1 MLIRQIVHFTA
12 HLRWQ
17 YQILL
22 LSGTY
27 GISILFVQ
35 EPDFSLFTEYFLL
48 WHLGLY
54 GGATAFNSYWDKDE
68 GPIGGLKNPPPM
80 RPWMRW
86 ASFFLM
92 MVPAP
97 FLMYDIVSDTLPL
110 VSMGVY
116 VLSFFLFWA
125 YSSPVIRWKGH
136 PYLSVLVIFLSTGT
150 NGFFMGYFSSSGMS
164 FSLLS
169 VLAALGVASI
179 LVSLYPISQLFQLEE
194 DEQRGDHTL
203 ALQIGVKGV
212 RTYYSIMYSFGTI
225 LLSGSLS
232 LINPGLAVF
241 FFIASLTGFSL
252 TYSVLHKLR
261 GTEKEYKQVM
271 SIKYLSSFS
280 FLLYILIAAW
290 YLHASLK

>member
-1 MLIRQIVHFTA
+1 MLTRQIVHFIA
-12 HLRWQ
+12 HLRWP
-17 YQILL
+17 YQTLL

-27 GISILFVQ
+27 GLSILYVQ
-35 EPDFSLFTEYFLL
+35 EPNFRLFAQYFVL

-97 FLMYDIVSDTLPL
+97 FLMYDIVSDNLPM
-110 VSMGVY
+110 VSFAVY
-116 VLSFFLFWA
+116 VLSFLLFWA
-125 YSSPVIRWKGH
+125 YSSPLLRWKGH

-169 VLAALGVASI
+169 LLAALGVASI

-194 DEQRGDHTL
+194 DRNRGDRTL

-212 RTYYSIMYSFGTI
+212 RTYYMYTYSFGSI
-225 LLSGSLS
+225 LVGASLS
-232 LINPGLAVF
+232 FNQLGLAI
-241 FFIASLTGFSL
+241 FFIVASLGGFLL
-252 TYSVLHKLR
+252 TYSVLHKLQ

-271 SIKYLSSFS
+271 RIKYLSSFS

-290 YLHASLK
+290 YVHIG

>member
-12 HLRWQ
+12 HLRWP

-280 FLLYILIAAW
+280 FLLYIIIAAW

>member
-1 MLIRQIVHFTA
+1 MLIRQIVHFIA
-12 HLRWQ
+12 HLRWP

-194 DEQRGDHTL
+194 DQHRGDHTL
-203 ALQIGVKGV
+203 SLQIGVKGV
-212 RTYYSIMYSFGTI
+212 RAYYLVTYSFGTI
-225 LLSGSLS
+225 ILSGSLW
-232 LINPGLAVF
+232 LINSGMAVF
-241 FFIASLTGFSL
+241 FFIASVTGFSL
-252 TYSVLHKLR
+252 TYNVLHKLR

-280 FLLYILIAAW
+280 FLLFILFAAW

>member
-1 MLIRQIVHFTA
+1 MYIRQIVHFIA
-12 HLRWQ
+12 HLRWP
-17 YQILL
+17 YQTLL

-35 EPDFSLFTEYFLL
+35 EPDFSLFTQYFVL

-97 FLMYDIVSDTLPL
+97 FLIYDIVSDTLPL
-110 VSMGVY
+110 ASMGVY
-116 VLSFFLFWA
+116 LLSFFLFWA
-125 YSSPVIRWKGH
+125 YSSPIIRWKGH

-164 FSLLS
+164 ISLLS
-169 VLAALGVASI
+169 LIAACGVASI

-194 DEQRGDHTL
+194 DQRRGDHTL
-203 ALQIGVKGV
+203 ALKIGVKGV
-212 RTYYSIMYSFGTI
+212 RTYYFVTYSFGTI
-225 LLSGSLS
+225 MLSGSLS
-232 LINPGLAVF
+232 LINSGMAVF
-241 FFIASLTGFSL
+241 LLIASIMGFSL

-280 FLLYILIAAW
+280 FLLYILFAAW
-290 YLHASLK
+290 YLHVSLK

>member
-1 MLIRQIVHFTA
+1 MLIRQIVHFIA
-12 HLRWQ
+12 HLRWP

-110 VSMGVY
+110 ASMVVY
-116 VLSFFLFWA
+116 LLSFFLFWA
-125 YSSPVIRWKGH
+125 YSSPIIRWKGH

-164 FSLLS
+164 ISLLS
-169 VLAALGVASI
+169 LIAACGVASI

-194 DEQRGDHTL
+194 DQRRGDQTL

-212 RTYYSIMYSFGTI
+212 RTYYFVTYSFGTI
-225 LLSGSLS
+225 MLSGSLS
-232 LINPGLAVF
+232 LINSGLAVF
-241 FFIASLTGFSL
+241 FFIASIMGFSL

-280 FLLYILIAAW
+280 FLLFILFAAW
-290 YLHASLK
+290 YLDVSLK

>member
-1 MLIRQIVHFTA
+1 MLTRQIAHFIA
-12 HLRWQ
+12 HLRWP
-17 YQILL
+17 YQTLL

-27 GISILFVQ
+27 GISVLFVQ
-35 EPDFSLFTEYFLL
+35 EPNFGLFTQYFVL
-48 WHLGLY
+48 WHFGLY

-80 RPWMRW
+80 RAWMRW

-97 FLMYDIVSDTLPL
+97 FLMYDIVSDNLPI
-110 VSMGVY
+110 VSFAVY
-116 VLSFFLFWA
+116 GLSFFLFWA
-125 YSSPVIRWKGH
+125 YSSPIIRWKGH

-169 VLAALGVASI
+169 VFAACGVASI

-194 DEQRGDHTL
+194 DQQRGDHTL

-212 RTYYSIMYSFGTI
+212 RTYYFITYSLGTI

-232 LINPGLAVF
+232 FINPRLAVF
-241 FFIASLTGFSL
+241 FFMASITGFML
-252 TYSVLHKLR
+252 TYSVLHKLQ

-290 YLHASLK
+290 YLHASLN

>member
-1 MLIRQIVHFTA
+1 MLTRQIVHFIA
-12 HLRWQ
+12 HLRWP
-17 YQILL
+17 YQTLL

-27 GISILFVQ
+27 GLSILYVQ
-35 EPDFSLFTEYFLL
+35 EPDFRLFAQYFVL

-97 FLMYDIVSDTLPL
+97 FLMYDIVSDNLPM
-110 VSMGVY
+110 VSFAVY
-116 VLSFFLFWA
+116 VLSFLLFWA
-125 YSSPVIRWKGH
+125 YSSPLLRWKGH

-169 VLAALGVASI
+169 LLAALGVASI

-194 DEQRGDHTL
+194 DRNRGDRTL

-212 RTYYSIMYSFGTI
+212 RTYYMYTYSFGSI
-225 LLSGSLS
+225 LVSASLS
-232 LINPGLAVF
+232 FNHLGLAI
-241 FFIASLTGFSL
+241 FFILASLGGFLL
-252 TYSVLHKLR
+252 TYSVLHDLM
-261 GTEKEYKQVM
+261 GTEEEYKQVM
-271 SIKYLSSFS
+271 RIKYLSSFS

-290 YLHASLK
+290 YVHIG

>member
-1 MLIRQIVHFTA
+1 MLIRQIVHFIA
-12 HLRWQ
+12 HLRWP

-27 GISILFVQ
+27 GISIFFVQ

-110 VSMGVY
+110 ASMVVY
-116 VLSFFLFWA
+116 LLSFFLFWA
-125 YSSPVIRWKGH
+125 YSSPIIRWKGH

-164 FSLLS
+164 ISLLS
-169 VLAALGVASI
+169 LIAACGVASI

-194 DEQRGDHTL
+194 DQRRGDHTL

-212 RTYYSIMYSFGTI
+212 PTYYFVTYSFGTI
-225 LLSGSLS
+225 MLSGSLS
-232 LINPGLAVF
+232 LINSGLAVF
-241 FFIASLTGFSL
+241 FFIASVTGLSL
-252 TYSVLHKLR
+252 NYSVLHKLR

-280 FLLYILIAAW
+280 FLLFILFAAW
-290 YLHASLK
+290 YLHFSLK

>member
-1 MLIRQIVHFTA
+1 MLIRQIVHFIA
-12 HLRWQ
+12 HLRWP
-17 YQILL
+17 YQTLL

-35 EPDFSLFTEYFLL
+35 EPDFNLFIQYFLL

-92 MVPAP
+92 LVPAP
-97 FLMYDIVSDTLPL
+97 FLMCDIVSDTLPL
-110 VSMGVY
+110 ASMVVY
-116 VLSFFLFWA
+116 LLSFFLFWA
-125 YSSPVIRWKGH
+125 YSSPIVRWKGH

-164 FSLLS
+164 ISLLS
-169 VLAALGVASI
+169 LIAACGVASI

-194 DEQRGDHTL
+194 DQHRGDHTL

-212 RTYYSIMYSFGTI
+212 RAYYLVTYSFGTI
-225 LLSGSLS
+225 ILSGSLW
-232 LINPGLAVF
+232 LINSGMAVF
-241 FFIASLTGFSL
+241 FFIASVTGFSL

-280 FLLYILIAAW
+280 FLLFILFAAW

>member
-1 MLIRQIVHFTA
+1 MLIRQIVHFIA
-12 HLRWQ
+12 HLRWP
-17 YQILL
+17 YQTLL

-35 EPDFSLFTEYFLL
+35 EPDFNLFIQYFLL

-86 ASFFLM
+86 ASFYLM
-92 MVPAP
+92 LVPAP
-97 FLMYDIVSDTLPL
+97 FLMCDIVSDTLPL
-110 VSMGVY
+110 ASMVVY
-116 VLSFFLFWA
+116 LLSFFLFWA
-125 YSSPVIRWKGH
+125 YSSPIVRWKGH

-164 FSLLS
+164 ISLLS
-169 VLAALGVASI
+169 LIAACGVASI

-194 DEQRGDHTL
+194 DQHRGDHTL
-203 ALQIGVKGV
+203 SLQIGVKGV
-212 RTYYSIMYSFGTI
+212 RAYYLVTYSFGTI
-225 LLSGSLS
+225 ILSGSLW
-232 LINPGLAVF
+232 LINSGMAVF
-241 FFIASLTGFSL
+241 FFIASVTGFSL

-280 FLLYILIAAW
+280 FLLFILFAAW

>member
-1 MLIRQIVHFTA
+1 MLTRQIVHFIA
-12 HLRWQ
+12 HLRWP
-17 YQILL
+17 YQTLL

-35 EPDFSLFTEYFLL
+35 EPDFSLFTQYFVL

-68 GPIGGLKNPPPM
+68 GPIGGLENPPPM

-97 FLMYDIVSDTLPL
+97 FLMYDIVSNTLPL
-110 VSMGVY
+110 ASMGIY
-116 VLSFFLFWA
+116 ILSFFLFWA
-125 YSSPVIRWKGH
+125 YSSPIIRWKGH
-136 PYLSVLVIFLSTGT
+136 PFLSVLVIFLSTGT

-164 FSLLS
+164 LSLLS
-169 VLAALGVASI
+169 FVAACGVACI
-179 LVSLYPISQLFQLEE
+179 LLSLYPISQLFQLEE
-194 DEQRGDHTL
+194 DQQRGDQTL
-203 ALQIGVKGV
+203 ALQIGIKGV
-212 RTYYSIMYSFGTI
+212 RTYYLVTYSFGTI

-232 LINPGLAVF
+232 LINPGMAVF
-241 FFIASLTGFSL
+241 FFIASIMGFTL

-280 FLLYILIAAW
+280 FLFYILIAAW
-290 YLHASLK
+290 YLHASK

>member
-1 MLIRQIVHFTA
+1 MLIRQIVHFIA
-12 HLRWQ
+12 HLRWP
-17 YQILL
+17 YQTLL

-35 EPDFSLFTEYFLL
+35 EPDFNLFIQYFLL

-92 MVPAP
+92 LVPAP
-97 FLMYDIVSDTLPL
+97 FLMCDIVSDTLPL
-110 VSMGVY
+110 ASMVVY
-116 VLSFFLFWA
+116 LLSFFLFWA
-125 YSSPVIRWKGH
+125 YSSPIVRWKGH

-164 FSLLS
+164 ISLLS
-169 VLAALGVASI
+169 LIAACGVASI

-194 DEQRGDHTL
+194 DQHRGDHTL
-203 ALQIGVKGV
+203 SLQIGVKGV
-212 RTYYSIMYSFGTI
+212 RAYYLVTYSFGTI
-225 LLSGSLS
+225 ILSGSLW
-232 LINPGLAVF
+232 LINSGMAVF
-241 FFIASLTGFSL
+241 FFIASVTGFSL

-271 SIKYLSSFS
+271 IIKYLSSFS
-280 FLLYILIAAW
+280 FLLFILFAAW

>member
-1 MLIRQIVHFTA
+1 MLTRQIVHFTA
-12 HLRWQ
+12 HLRWP

-97 FLMYDIVSDTLPL
+97 FLMYDIVSDNLPI
-110 VSMGVY
+110 VSFAVY
-116 VLSFFLFWA
+116 GLSFFLFWA
-125 YSSPVIRWKGH
+125 YSSPIIRWKGH

-169 VLAALGVASI
+169 LLAALGVASI

-194 DEQRGDHTL
+194 DRNRGDRTL

-212 RTYYSIMYSFGTI
+212 RTYYMYTYSFGSI
-225 LLSGSLS
+225 LVGASLS
-232 LINPGLAVF
+232 FNQLGLAI
-241 FFIASLTGFSL
+241 FFIVASLGGFLL
-252 TYSVLHKLR
+252 TYSVLHKLQ

-290 YLHASLK
+290 YVHIG

>member
-1 MLIRQIVHFTA
+1 MLIRQIVHFIA
-12 HLRWQ
+12 HLRWP
-17 YQILL
+17 YQTLL

-35 EPDFSLFTEYFLL
+35 EPDFNLFIQYILL

-92 MVPAP
+92 LVPAP
-97 FLMYDIVSDTLPL
+97 FLMCDIVSDTLPL
-110 VSMGVY
+110 ASMVVY
-116 VLSFFLFWA
+116 LLSFFLFWA
-125 YSSPVIRWKGH
+125 YSSPIVRRKGH

-150 NGFFMGYFSSSGMS
+150 NGFFMGYFSSNGMS
-164 FSLLS
+164 ISLLS
-169 VLAALGVASI
+169 LIAACGVASI

-194 DEQRGDHTL
+194 DQHRGDHTL

-212 RTYYSIMYSFGTI
+212 RAYYLVTYSFGTI
-225 LLSGSLS
+225 ILSGSLW
-232 LINPGLAVF
+232 LINSGMAVF
-241 FFIASLTGFSL
+241 FFIASVTGFSL

-280 FLLYILIAAW
+280 FLLFILFAAW

>member
-1 MLIRQIVHFTA
+1 MLIRQIVHFIA
-12 HLRWQ
+12 HLRWP

-22 LSGTY
+22 LSGIY

-110 VSMGVY
+110 ASMVVY
-116 VLSFFLFWA
+116 LLSFFLFWA
-125 YSSPVIRWKGH
+125 YSSPIIRWKGH

-164 FSLLS
+164 ISLLS
-169 VLAALGVASI
+169 LIAACGVASI

-194 DEQRGDHTL
+194 DQRRGDQTL

-212 RTYYSIMYSFGTI
+212 RTYYFVTYSFGTI
-225 LLSGSLS
+225 MLNGSLS
-232 LINPGLAVF
+232 LINSGLAVF
-241 FFIASLTGFSL
+241 FFIASVMGLSL
-252 TYSVLHKLR
+252 NYSVLHKLR

-280 FLLYILIAAW
+280 FLLFILFAAW
-290 YLHASLK
+290 YLHVSLK

>member
-1 MLIRQIVHFTA
+1 MLIRQIVHFIA
-12 HLRWQ
+12 HLRWP

-27 GISILFVQ
+27 GVSILFVQ
-35 EPDFSLFTEYFLL
+35 EPNFGLFTQYFIL

-203 ALQIGVKGV
+203 ALQIGVKSV

>member
-1 MLIRQIVHFTA
+1 
-12 HLRWQ
+12 
-17 YQILL
+17 
-22 LSGTY
+22 
-27 GISILFVQ
+27 
-35 EPDFSLFTEYFLL
+35 
-48 WHLGLY
+48 
-54 GGATAFNSYWDKDE
+54 
-68 GPIGGLKNPPPM
+68 M

-97 FLMYDIVSDTLPL
+97 FLMYDIVSDNLPI
-110 VSMGVY
+110 VSFAVY
-116 VLSFFLFWA
+116 GLSFFLFWA
-125 YSSPVIRWKGH
+125 YSSPIIRWKGH

-150 NGFFMGYFSSSGMS
+150 NGFFIGYFSSSGMS

-169 VLAALGVASI
+169 VIAACGVASI

-194 DEQRGDHTL
+194 DQQRGDNTL

-212 RTYYSIMYSFGTI
+212 RAYYFITYSLGTI

-232 LINPGLAVF
+232 FINPRLAVF
-241 FFIASLTGFSL
+241 FFMASITGFML
-252 TYSVLHKLR
+252 TYSVLHKLQ
-261 GTEKEYKQVM
+261 GTEKEYKQVI

-290 YLHASLK
+290 YLHASLN

>member
-1 MLIRQIVHFTA
+1 MLTRQIVHFIA
-12 HLRWQ
+12 HLRWP
-17 YQILL
+17 YQTLL

-97 FLMYDIVSDTLPL
+97 FLMYDIVSNTLPL
-110 VSMGVY
+110 ASMGIY
-116 VLSFFLFWA
+116 ILSFFLFWA
-125 YSSPVIRWKGH
+125 YSSPIIRWKGH
-136 PYLSVLVIFLSTGT
+136 PFLSVLVIFLSTGT

-164 FSLLS
+164 LSLLS
-169 VLAALGVASI
+169 FVAACGVACI
-179 LVSLYPISQLFQLEE
+179 LLSLYPISQLFQLEE
-194 DEQRGDHTL
+194 DQQRGDQTL
-203 ALQIGVKGV
+203 ALQIGIKGV
-212 RTYYSIMYSFGTI
+212 RTYYLVTYSFGTI

-232 LINPGLAVF
+232 LINPGMAVF
-241 FFIASLTGFSL
+241 FFIASIMGFTL

-280 FLLYILIAAW
+280 FLFYILIEAW
-290 YLHASLK
+290 YLHASK

>member
-1 MLIRQIVHFTA
+1 MLIRQIVHFIA
-12 HLRWQ
+12 HLRWP
-17 YQILL
+17 YQTLL

-35 EPDFSLFTEYFLL
+35 EPDFNLFIQYFLL

-92 MVPAP
+92 LVPAP
-97 FLMYDIVSDTLPL
+97 FLMCDIVSDTLPL
-110 VSMGVY
+110 ASMVVY
-116 VLSFFLFWA
+116 LLSFFLFWA
-125 YSSPVIRWKGH
+125 YSSPIVRWKGH

-150 NGFFMGYFSSSGMS
+150 NGFFMGYFSSNGMS
-164 FSLLS
+164 ISLLS
-169 VLAALGVASI
+169 LIAACGVASI

-194 DEQRGDHTL
+194 DQHRGDHTL

-212 RTYYSIMYSFGTI
+212 RAYYLVTYSFGTI
-225 LLSGSLS
+225 ILSGSLW
-232 LINPGLAVF
+232 LINSGMAVF
-241 FFIASLTGFSL
+241 FFIASITGFSL
-252 TYSVLHKLR
+252 TYRVLHKLR

-280 FLLYILIAAW
+280 FLLFILFAAW
-290 YLHASLK
+290 YLYASLK

>member
-1 MLIRQIVHFTA
+1 MLIRQIVHFIA
-12 HLRWQ
+12 HLRWP
-17 YQILL
+17 YQTLL

-35 EPDFSLFTEYFLL
+35 EPDFNLFIQYFLL

-92 MVPAP
+92 LVPAP
-97 FLMYDIVSDTLPL
+97 FLMCDIVSDTLPL
-110 VSMGVY
+110 ASMVVY
-116 VLSFFLFWA
+116 LLSFFLFWA
-125 YSSPVIRWKGH
+125 YSSPIVRWKGH

-150 NGFFMGYFSSSGMS
+150 NGFFMGYFSSNGMS
-164 FSLLS
+164 ISLLS
-169 VLAALGVASI
+169 LIAACGVASI

-194 DEQRGDHTL
+194 DQHRGDHTL
-203 ALQIGVKGV
+203 SLQIGVKGV
-212 RTYYSIMYSFGTI
+212 RAYYLVTYSFGTI
-225 LLSGSLS
+225 ILSGSLW
-232 LINPGLAVF
+232 LINSGMAVF
-241 FFIASLTGFSL
+241 FFIASVTGFSL

-280 FLLYILIAAW
+280 FLLFILFAAW